1 MASEQ
6 LPHSTRPKTS
16 PPTQRYLDI
25 AEIREDVA
33 IMKDGSM
40 RMVLMVS
47 SINFALKSEDEQQ
60 AVIQGYMQF
69 LNTLE
74 HPIQISIQ
82 SRKMNI
88 DGYLARL
95 KEQED
100 TIDNELLKTQIRDYT
115 SFINEL
121 VDLGEIMQKRFFVV
135 VPFSAGEGNDKGKG
149 FFVKLQNAIYPASIV
164 KLNTKQFNERREA
177 LARRTQ
183 IIAGGLES
191 MGLAVA
197 ALDTQGLIEL
207 YYTAYNPETAQT
219 QPLQEM
225 SKLDVESKFT

>member
-1 MASEQ
+1 MADQ
-6 LPHSTRPKTS
+6 RNALARPKAG

-25 AEIREDVA
+25 AEIRENVVV
-33 IMKDGSM
+33 MKDGTM

-69 LNTLE
+69 LNSLN
-74 HPIQISIQ
+74 HPLQVCIQ

-95 KEQED
+95 KAQEEG
-100 TIDNELLKTQIRDYT
+100 ISNELLKTQIRDYT
-115 SFINEL
+115 SFIKEL

-135 VPFSAGEGNDKGKG
+135 VPYDASEGNEKGKG

-164 KLNTKQFNERREA
+164 KLNAKQFEERRYA
-177 LARRTQ
+177 ITQRTQ
-183 IIAGGLES
+183 LIAGGLES
-191 MGLAVA
+191 MGLSVA
-197 ALDTQGLIEL
+197 QLDTQGLIEL
-207 YYTAYNPETAQT
+207 YYNSYNPEVGET
-219 QPLQEM
+219 QPLEAIG
-225 SKLDVESKFT
+225 KLHVETKLT

>member
-1 MASEQ
+1 MTSEHVSQ
-6 LPHSTRPKTS
+6 STKAKVG
-16 PPTQRYLDI
+16 PPTQRYLDV

-100 TIDNELLKTQIRDYT
+100 TITNELLKTQIRDYT

-149 FFVKLQNAIYPASIV
+149 FFVKLQNAIYPAAIV
-164 KLNTKQFNERREA
+164 KLNTRQFNERRES

-191 MGLAVA
+191 MGLSVV

-207 YYTAYNPETAQT
+207 YYTAYNPTTAEV
-219 QPLQEM
+219 QPLQEIA
-225 SKLDVESKFT
+225 KLDVESKFT